1 MDDDHE
7 DMMGESELV
16 DDGEQF
22 LEWEDCD
29 SDSDLDCE
37 DS

>member
-16 DDGEQF
+16 DDGEQV
-22 LEWEDCD
+22 LECED
-29 SDSDLDCE
+29 SDGDSDVDCE